1 MSDLIIPILITLLII
16 GLVGIVLRLDKVFFK
31 RKDER
36 DDFEWARPVVRC
48 VFGNAEDVQEA
59 WLVSLWTDAVFGKF
73 FTQQKD
79 E

>member
-36 DDFEWARPVVRC
+36 DDFGVSQTGSSMC
-48 VFGNAEDVQEA
+48 FGNSRRRTGSMGSKPVA
-59 WLVSLWTDAVFGKF
+59 
-73 FTQQKD
+73 
-79 E
+79 

>member
-1 MSDLIIPILITLLII
+1 MTLSEP
-16 GLVGIVLRLDKVFFK
+16 G
-31 RKDER
+31 
-36 DDFEWARPVVRC
+36 PVVRC

>member
-36 DDFEWARPVVRC
+36 MTLSEPDR
-48 VFGNAEDVQEA
+48 
-59 WLVSLWTDAVFGKF
+59 
-73 FTQQKD
+73 
-79 E
+79 